1 MSDPTRLT
9 GLLLIAGGVLWFVVV
24 TTGLDGTV
32 VVPGVGVAF
41 LVAYLVTR
49 RDGLLIPAG
58 ILCGLG
64 TGLVVAAQGGPE
76 GAVPLGLGLGFAAIT
91 IIDAVLGEGDAA
103 WWPLIPGG
111 ILIVVG
117 GSQIAGIRDIGIY
130 LAPVAL
136 VVVGLLLLLRS
147 SRGREEGGA

>member
-9 GLLLIAGGVLWFVVV
+9 GLLLVAGGVLWFVIA
-24 TTGLDGTV
+24 TTELDGTV

-41 LVAYLVTR
+41 LVAYLATR
-49 RDGLLIPAG
+49 RYGLLIPAG

-64 TGLVVAAQGGPE
+64 TGLVVAAQGGPG
-76 GAVPLGLGLGFAAIT
+76 GAVPLGLGIGFAAIT
-91 IIDAVLGEGDAA
+91 AVDAVLGDDDPA

-117 GSQIAGIRDIGIY
+117 GSQIAGIRDLGIY
-130 LAPVAL
+130 VVPAAL
-136 VVVGLLLLLRS
+136 VIVGLLLVLRPT
-147 SRGREEGGA
+147 RGRTKDGR

>member
-1 MSDPTRLT
+1 MSDPTRVT
-9 GLLLIAGGVLWFVVV
+9 GLLLVAGGVLWFVVA
-24 TTGLDGTV
+24 TTELDGTV

-41 LVAYLVTR
+41 LIAYLATR
-49 RDGLLIPAG
+49 RYGLLIPAG

-64 TGLVVAAQGGPE
+64 TGLVITAQGGPG

-91 IIDAVLGEGDAA
+91 VIDAVLGDGDAA

-117 GSQIAGIRDIGIY
+117 GSQIAGIRDLGIY
-130 LAPVAL
+130 LVPAAL
-136 VVVGLLLLLRS
+136 VVAGLLLVLRPS
-147 SRGREEGGA
+147 VARTKDGT

>member
-1 MSDPTRLT
+1 MPDPTRLT
-9 GLLLIAGGVLWFVVV
+9 GLLLVAGGVLWFVIVF
-24 TTGLDGTV
+24 TGLDGTV

-41 LVAYLVTR
+41 LVAYLTTR
-49 RDGLLIPAG
+49 RYGLLIPAG

-64 TGLVVAAQGGPE
+64 TGLVVAAQGGPG

-91 IIDAVLGEGDAA
+91 AIDAVLGDGDAA
-103 WWPLIPGG
+103 WWPMIPGG

-117 GSQIAGIRDIGIY
+117 GSQIADIRDIGIY
-130 LAPVAL
+130 LAPAAL
-136 VVVGLLLLLRS
+136 VVVGLYLLLRS

>member
-1 MSDPTRLT
+1 MFDPTRLM
-9 GLLLIAGGVLWFVVV
+9 GLLLVAGGVLWFLIA
-24 TTGLDGTV
+24 TTDLDGTV

-41 LVAYLVTR
+41 LIAYLTTR
-49 RDGLLIPAG
+49 YYGLLIPAG

-64 TGLVVAAQGGPE
+64 TGLVVAAQGGPG

-91 IIDAVLGEGDAA
+91 VFDATLGDGDAA

-130 LAPVAL
+130 LVPAGL
-136 VVVGLLLLLRS
+136 VVVGLLLVLRPT
-147 SRGREEGGA
+147 RDRIDDEQ